1 MASPSDAAGPALRRR
16 NLYLATAVFC
26 IVASVLS
33 LALLIALL
41 YGGSAVRAYAPFI
54 ITVHLG
60 LAIVVIVAL
69 VQVVR
74 AERAHRD
81 ATRNALDNRI
91 AVRACPDYWTLQSKD
106 RKCVNKYEPPRTPEQ
121 VATGVTVSYKILGDK
136 ASDIDKSVKL
146 GDLDSKSLRQLCK
159 TVDELNTPW
168 SSLEPTCTAFSAT
181 A

>member
-1 MASPSDAAGPALRRR
+1 MASSSDAGGPALRRR

-26 IVASVLS
+26 IVASALS
-33 LALLIALL
+33 LALLLALL
-41 YGGSAVRAYAPFI
+41 YGGPAVRAYAPLI

-60 LAIVVIVAL
+60 LAIVVIVSL

-91 AVRACPDYWTLQSKD
+91 AVRACPDYWTLQSTSKD
-106 RKCVNKYEPPRTPEQ
+106 RKCVNTYAPPRTPEQ
-121 VATGVTVSYKILGDK
+121 VATGVTVTYKIAGDGDK
-136 ASDIDKSVKL
+136 NVKL
-146 GDLDSKSLRQLCK
+146 GDLDAKSLRQLCK
-159 TVDELNTPW
+159 TVDDLKTPW
-168 SSLEPTCTAFSAT
+168 SSLEPTCAAFGAV